1 MVQVMEFEVSDKVL
15 REMQAQGKSILS
27 TARVFENTF
36 AAIVTR
42 LRKGTQVEDYLTA
55 ELNAGIPPHCKRTT
69 KPTTTE
75 AGKVLAD
82 EVKRWQAAKV
92 RVPYRDGLFPFLDC
106 TAAITARI
114 NEVHG
119 WFD

>member
-27 TARVFENTF
+27 TARIFENTF

-55 ELNAGIPPHCKRTT
+55 NLMQAYYILQTHNKAHDP
-69 KPTTTE
+69 E